1 MLSVRAMRSSALRGA
16 PLRAAAAQPARGYA
30 TTVAEE
36 AAQIDPKLFDRKV
49 DMSVIEKGKGFYVNY
64 KRIEDNL
71 KIVRER

>member
-1 MLSVRAMRSSALRGA
+1 MLSVRALRTTALRGA
-16 PLRAAAAQPARGYA
+16 PLRAAAAPARGYA

-36 AAQIDPKLFDRKV
+36 AAEIDPKLFDRKV